1 VPSRVKEVV
10 MSEFSSTMAKSHR
23 TCSTILTEVR
33 TSSVKADQTSE
44 EIKLAIRSLL
54 VDPDTNRIAALLQP
68 ALEKVISDQIASS
81 MENLA
86 AHLTPPQP
94 NAPKETPESDIDA
107 AINVSA
113 EPTESQIGVRSLNQ
127 LSTTTTCIRW
137 AASLKVINF
146 WFGQLILSTSI
157 LESWQGHGNRAT
169 LEKAEF
175 LETKATLIPAKWL
188 LRKGMV
194 LKITRLVSAIV
205 APSIQ
210 FSLTPIMVISEDHK
224 IVSAMRSGDLT
235 RVQRFILAGEVH
247 PSSIL
252 PDGSSLLHKC
262 IAEMR
267 EHTLPDKD
275 FLDPFEKDYTLKAA
289 DLRRQIIYTVPK
301 IIDIAVWLVAYGSAT
316 DAPNIYGE

>member
-1 VPSRVKEVV
+1 
-10 MSEFSSTMAKSHR
+10 
-23 TCSTILTEVR
+23 
-33 TSSVKADQTSE
+33 
-44 EIKLAIRSLL
+44 
-54 VDPDTNRIAALLQP
+54 
-68 ALEKVISDQIASS
+68 
-81 MENLA
+81 
-86 AHLTPPQP
+86 
-94 NAPKETPESDIDA
+94 
-107 AINVSA
+107 
-113 EPTESQIGVRSLNQ
+113 
-127 LSTTTTCIRW
+127 
-137 AASLKVINF
+137 LKVINF